1 MIHVLILED
10 DRASMEALEKILM
23 EYPENICV
31 HAASSYEEAKALLA
45 QDIRYGL
52 FLLDVNLGGENREES
67 CSQDSC
73 GNSFAIRLPRLL
85 WSRPLARWRCRR
97 TGNCTAISTL

>member
-31 HAASSYEEAKALLA
+31 HAASSYEEQYK
-45 QDIRYGL
+45 R
-52 FLLDVNLGGENREES
+52 F
-67 CSQDSC
+67 
-73 GNSFAIRLPRLL
+73 
-85 WSRPLARWRCRR
+85 WRR
-97 TGNCTAISTL
+97 ISGMGYFCWM